1 MSKKVA
7 VVAVNP
13 VNGLGLF
20 SYLETFFENKIDYR
34 VFAVY
39 DDVNIRTNSGVAL
52 KVDDV
57 IAHLVG
63 KSNEYDALVFACG
76 DAVPVFA
83 QNMDKPY
90 NQMLLQVIKE
100 FGQSGKLLIGHC
112 GAGVFFD
119 MAEVDAGRQ
128 VACHPYVKDAV
139 KNGIY
144 SDAPYVVDGTLFTA
158 AEENELHLML
168 PEVVKALQ

>member
-20 SYLETFFENKIDYR
+20 SYLETFFENKVDYR

-39 DDVNIRTNSGVAL
+39 
-52 KVDDV
+52 DDV

-119 MAEVDAGRQ
+119 MAEVDTGRQ
-128 VACHPYVKDAV
+128 VACHPYVKDTV
-139 KNGIY
+139 KNGVY

>member
-39 DDVNIRTNSGVAL
+39 DDV
-52 KVDDV
+52 

-63 KSNEYDALVFACG
+63 KSNEYDALIFACG

-139 KNGIY
+139 KNGVY

>member
-63 KSNEYDALVFACG
+63 KSNEYDALIFACG

-112 GAGVFFD
+112 G
-119 MAEVDAGRQ
+119 
-128 VACHPYVKDAV
+128 
-139 KNGIY
+139 I
-144 SDAPYVVDGTLFTA
+144 
-158 AEENELHLML
+158 
-168 PEVVKALQ
+168 